1 MNGNGRFAE
10 RIKAE
15 RAKHGLSATDLANK
29 LQIQKT
35 RVSMWET
42 KGIVPRQEM
51 LFKLCDLFD
60 VSSDYLLGND
70 KLDGKNPK
78 NQTLYTIQRGLDKL
92 SAPDLEKAQDILK
105 AAFREA
111 FKGV

>member
-1 MNGNGRFAE
+1 MNGNERFAE
-10 RIKAE
+10 RIRAE
-15 RAKHGLSATDLANK
+15 REKRGLSATALANE
-29 LQIQKT
+29 LNIQKT

-51 LFKLCDLFD
+51 LFKVCGLFN
-60 VSSDYLLGND
+60 VSVDYILGND
-70 KLDGKNPK
+70 QTVAKNPR
-78 NQTLYTIQRGLDKL
+78 NLTISSIQRGLDKL

-105 AAFREA
+105 AAFKEA